1 MTSPKLLY
9 VTCRDLLEAQTIARE
24 LVESRLAA
32 CGNIVPNTQSVYRW
46 EGKIQTD
53 NEAILL
59 IKTAPNKV
67 QDCFEKIKKMH
78 SYKTPCILEIDIAR
92 GDRDYTDWLLGQT
105 LPP

>member
-1 MTSPKLLY
+1 M
-9 VTCRDLLEAQTIARE
+9 EAQTIAKE

-32 CGNIVPNTQSVYRW
+32 CGNIVPNMQSIYRW

-53 NEAILL
+53 SEAILI
-59 IKTAPNKV
+59 IKTASNRV
-67 QDCFEKIKKMH
+67 QGCFEKIKKMH
-78 SYKTPCILEIDIAR
+78 SYKTPCIFEIDIAR